1 MMNYRLIKGS
11 ILYFKRVS
19 ENIRNQYAINDNTR
33 STNFSKKK
41 EKEKKK
47 RKTRLKENSM
57 ENWCHLN
64 RSAEKSSLLFAGETT
79 V

>member
-41 EKEKKK
+41 KRKK
-47 RKTRLKENSM
+47 RKKEK
-57 ENWCHLN
+57 HD
-64 RSAEKSSLLFAGETT
+64 
-79 V
+79 